1 MHEVKHSS
9 REARVPAGG
18 AAAWKPEGRPAAV
31 LLRWFATHW
40 CNYRCPYCRQNHA
53 RRQPIDGH
61 WAHCFDNW
69 PVDRWLRAFKKAFSG
84 PAVVVGDHRGRTA
97 GGPRAD
103 GGTGQRADG
112 HADRRVGYTGVRHWV
127 RCSAGGLFSPTR
139 CSAEGLKWS
148 VIGVHDSDFQQIQ
161 GGQQIE
167 SLD

>member
-9 REARVPAGG
+9 REAPISAGV

-61 WAHCFDNW
+61 GAHCFDNC
-69 PVDRWLRAFKKAFSG
+69 PADQFLTYSLFSRRIE
-84 PAVVVGDHRGRTA
+84 AVV
-97 GGPRAD
+97 
-103 GGTGQRADG
+103 
-112 HADRRVGYTGVRHWV
+112 
-127 RCSAGGLFSPTR
+127 
-139 CSAEGLKWS
+139 
-148 VIGVHDSDFQQIQ
+148 GVHDSDFQQIQ
-161 GGQQIE
+161 GGQQIG